1 METTKL
7 ICLVTEY
14 ASNGELY
21 DYIIHKKRLSE
32 REAKH
37 IFKQIAVALNY
48 CHENHIVHRDVKV
61 ENLLLDSHWHVKL
74 ADFGFSSLFHSDELL
89 DVFCGSPPYCAP
101 VSSTSDLLFVSI
113 KTQFSLHV
121 IRSFTWPNSTMGP
134 K

>member
-61 ENLLLDSHWHVKL
+61 ENLLLDSHWQVKL
-74 ADFGFSSLFHSDELL
+74 ADFGFSSLFRSDEFL

-101 VSSTSDLLFVSI
+101 VILP
-113 KTQFSLHV
+113 H
-121 IRSFTWPNSTMGP
+121 SFTRFLILSLN
-134 K
+134 